1 MRQRIRSMGA
11 RVDEADPLNAM
22 DRQSGAAWRGDQR
35 FHLPR
40 SAGAIQTHPI
50 RPPDQVERL
59 ESEIVG
65 ASDFARYQDDWED
78 LARRALI
85 PNVYMHPAV
94 ALAAERHAGRPVV
107 VALVWRRSALR
118 RVLVGAWLLG
128 EFAQRRGVFKVL
140 DTALNR
146 RLVFAG
152 TPVVAADLTPDVL
165 DKLLDAIADQPNLPG
180 IVVASDLNADERL
193 LACLHD
199 VLARRGSRCM
209 VVGRRRR
216 AVLTRRTEAGLS
228 RHPKASAKQ
237 KQSFRRRSRR
247 LAEAGIEPVTLTSG
261 SDIADALRAF
271 LDIEASGWKGR
282 QEHSGWAIRLDPALE
297 PFAAEMIDGLVRA
310 GCASIEG
317 LRQGERWIAFSIWLR
332 SGSRAFG
339 WKMAYDEAFASFGP
353 GRQLSELVTAKFLS
367 DPTLASF
374 DSCNGSET
382 SFHAAIWP
390 ERLELVDIVIDA
402 RRGGSVAGTLFMI
415 VELAYRRGRGWLK
428 AARDALRAS
437 WRGSKEVK

>member
-1 MRQRIRSMGA
+1 MRQRIRSLGS

-22 DRQSGAAWRGDQR
+22 DRQSGAAWRVDQR

-40 SAGAIQTHPI
+40 SAGAIRTHPI
-50 RPPDQVERL
+50 RPLDQVARL
-59 ESEIVG
+59 ESEIVS

-107 VALVWRRSALR
+107 VALVWRLSALR

-128 EFAQRRGVFKVL
+128 EFAERRGVFKVL

-146 RLVFAG
+146 LVFAG
-152 TPVVAADLTPDVL
+152 TPVVDAEMASDVL

-180 IVVASDLNADERL
+180 VIVASDLNADERL
-193 LACLHD
+193 LPCLRD
-199 VLARRGSRCM
+199 VLARRGSRAM

-216 AVLTRRTEAGLS
+216 AVLTRRTDGGVPG
-228 RHPKASAKQ
+228 HPEASAKQ
-237 KQSFRRRSRR
+237 RQGFRRRSRR
-247 LAEAGIEPVTLTSG
+247 LAEAGIEPVTLG
-261 SDIADALRAF
+261 RGAEIADAFRAF
-271 LDIEASGWKGR
+271 LEIEASGWKGR
-282 QEHSGWAIRLDPALE
+282 KEHSGWAIRLDPALE

-353 GRQLSELVTAKFLS
+353 GRQLSERVTATFLA
-367 DPTLASF
+367 DPALASF

-390 ERLELVDIVIDA
+390 ERLDLVDIVIDA

-428 AARDALRAS
+428 AARDRGRGY
-437 WRGSKEVK
+437 WRGLRSGK

>member
-1 MRQRIRSMGA
+1 MRQRIRSLGS
-11 RVDEADPLNAM
+11 RVDEADPLNTM
-22 DRQSGAAWRGDQR
+22 GRQSGTMWHGER

-40 SAGAIQTHPI
+40 AAGAIRAHPK
-50 RPPDQVERL
+50 PAPDQAERL

-65 ASDFARYQDDWED
+65 AADFARYQDDWDD

-94 ALAAERHAGRPVV
+94 ALAAEVHAGRPVV
-107 VALVWRRSALR
+107 VALVWRTSALR

-128 EFAQRRGVFKVL
+128 EFAERRSVFKVL

-146 RLVFAG
+146 LVFAG
-152 TPVVAADLTPDVL
+152 TPVVDAELAADVL

-180 IVVASDLNADERL
+180 TIVASDLNADERL
-193 LACLHD
+193 LACLRD
-199 VLARRGSRCM
+199 VLARRRSRAM

-216 AVLTRRTEAGLS
+216 AVLMRQADGEPST
-228 RHPKASAKQ
+228 HPEASAKQ
-237 KQSFRRRSRR
+237 RQSFRRRSRR
-247 LAEAGIEPVTLTSG
+247 LAEAGIEPVTLARG
-261 SDIADALRAF
+261 SQIAEAFRAF
-271 LDIEASGWKGR
+271 LEIEASGWKGR
-282 QEHSGWAIRLDPALE
+282 KEHSGWAIRLDPALE
-297 PFAAEMIDGLVRA
+297 PFATEMIEGLVRA

-353 GRQLSELVTAKFLS
+353 GRQLSERVTAAFLA
-367 DPTLASF
+367 DPALASF

-390 ERLELVDIVIDA
+390 ERLDLVDIVIDA

-415 VELAYRRGRGWLK
+415 VELSYRRGRGWLK
-428 AARDALRAS
+428 AARDTVRAS
-437 WRGSKEVK
+437 WRGLRSGR